1 MSFWPVTKKV
11 IKDSDIIL
19 LIGDVRMPELSRNKT
34 LENMIVNYGKVC
46 INVFTK
52 IDLVSDKYLNFVKEN
67 YKGCFF
73 VSNSKN
79 IGISELRRHLLIMA
93 KRMKL
98 ENPKIG
104 VVGYPNVGKSAI
116 INVLARR
123 ARAPV
128 SQKAGTT
135 RGIQWIKVGGL
146 LILDSPGVIPFYDG
160 ELDLGVMGAKNPEK
174 IKDIEK
180 IAWEIIKTFIE
191 YDKNILEKTYG
202 IIINDNNKD
211 YLLEEIGKK
220 KGFLLKG
227 ARVDERRAAYL
238 IVKDWHLGKLRF

>member
-1 MSFWPVTKKV
+1 
-11 IKDSDIIL
+11 
-19 LIGDVRMPELSRNKT
+19 
-34 LENMIVNYGKVC
+34 MI
-46 INVFTK
+46 
-52 IDLVSDKYLNFVKEN
+52 
-67 YKGCFF
+67 
-73 VSNSKN
+73 
-79 IGISELRRHLLIMA
+79 
-93 KRMKL
+93 
-98 ENPKIG
+98 KIG

-180 IAWEIIKTFIE
+180 IAWEIIKMFIE
-191 YDKNILEKTYG
+191 YDKSILENTYG
-202 IIINDNNKD
+202 IIINDDNKERYTYANGE
-211 YLLEEIGKK
+211 YLLLYWHGLSPPS
-220 KGFLLKG
+220 LLSVLQIYFSG
-227 ARVDERRAAYL
+227 AM
-238 IVKDWHLGKLRF
+238 